1 MKPAR
6 GGHRGGSRGGG
17 GRNYSSRGRTPPYGY
32 RYVPRS
38 TAEAHLDDASPG
50 TGSSGTGR
58 RNSEISSV
66 DSVTRKFTGMLSP
79 DPSYGPSPGMH
90 GDGSMS
96 RDNESSKSIGNIS
109 ESEIQTPEPFVP
121 SGVGLGYGHNFPS
134 SPTHYGSY
142 ARTVHMYQ
150 LRDQDEE
157 NQSVTPLVD
166 ATNKKENSQTPDSGQ
181 TPQGF
186 QGGNSTSEGTSGKV
200 EFENSDSRESGF
212 SFDICVKRNRS
223 IPKLKSSLLHQN
235 RATRSE
241 LKRHAEGENIKIL
254 RPGMILLKG
263 YISFKDQIKL
273 IRACRDL
280 GLGHGGF
287 YQPGYRDGAK
297 LHLKMMCL
305 GKNWDPE
312 TSMYSDRRAIDDAKP
327 PFIPDEFQ
335 QLVKGALQE
344 CHSYLEAHSKG
355 RNMQG
360 ILPSMSPNICIV
372 NFYTKSG
379 KLGLHQ
385 DKDESQESIH
395 KGLPVVSFSLGDS
408 AEFLFGDQR
417 DVDEADK
424 VVLDSGDV
432 LIFGGAS
439 RLIFHGVS
447 AIKSETAP
455 KPLLEE
461 TDLKPGRLNLTFRE
475 Y

>member
-6 GGHRGGSRGGG
+6 GGHRGGGRGGR
-17 GRNYSSRGRTPPYGY
+17 GRNYSSRGRTPPSGY
-32 RYVPRS
+32 VYVPRS
-38 TAEAHLDDASPG
+38 PAEAHLDDASPG
-50 TGSSGTGR
+50 TGSSGIGR
-58 RNSEISSV
+58 RNSEISPV
-66 DSVTRKFTGMLSP
+66 DGVTRKFTGMLSP
-79 DPSYGPSPGMH
+79 DHSYGPSLVTH

-96 RDNESSKSIGNIS
+96 HNNENS
-109 ESEIQTPEPFVP
+109 ESISNVSEAEIQTPEPFVP
-121 SGVGLGYGHNFPS
+121 SGVGLGYGHDFRS
-134 SPTHYGSY
+134 LPTHYRSY
-142 ARTVHMYQ
+142 ARTGHMYQ

-157 NQSVTPLVD
+157 NESVTPLVD
-166 ATNKKENSQTPDSGQ
+166 ATNKKENSRTPDSGQ

-186 QGGNSTSEGTSGKV
+186 QGGNSSSEGTSGKV
-200 EFENSDSRESGF
+200 EFENSDFQENGF
-212 SFDICVKRNRS
+212 LFDICLNRNRS
-223 IPKLKSSLLHQN
+223 IPKLKSSLLQQN
-235 RATRSE
+235 RASRSE
-241 LKRHAEGENIKIL
+241 LKRRAEGENIKIL

-263 YISFKDQIKL
+263 YISLKDQIKL
-273 IRACRDL
+273 IKACRDL
-280 GLGHGGF
+280 GLGRGGF
-287 YQPGYRDGAK
+287 YQPVHRDGAK

-305 GKNWDPE
+305 GQNWDPK
-312 TSMYSDRRAIDDAKP
+312 TSTYSDRRPIDDTKP
-327 PFIPDEFQ
+327 PSIPDEFQ

-385 DKDESQESIH
+385 DKDESQESIR

-439 RLIFHGVS
+439 RLIYHGVS

-461 TDLKPGRLNLTFRE
+461 TDLRPGRLNLTFRE